1 MDSIN
6 NLITASLFNGVFIQP
21 ACTERFIKMEKEHAV
36 TLEDWLIVIGEF
48 EMLISLA
55 NLSYNNPEF
64 VFPIIQHSKLV
75 LIILVILY

>member
-1 MDSIN
+1 
-6 NLITASLFNGVFIQP
+6 
-21 ACTERFIKMEKEHAV
+21 MEKEHAV

-64 VFPIIQHSKLV
+64 VFPT
-75 LIILVILY
+75 